1 MDQDHWFRAAKM
13 RPGPHSGNTDVP
25 TFGGIMFHENIA
37 PAHFVASAER
47 NRLARAIAALG
58 IVMTAALVA
67 CSDGAQP
74 IAPTSKPTVAL
85 SKGEFDGPKSVP
97 TRGRLLFSSAL
108 TGEYDLF
115 SAYEDGT
122 GLVRLTTSPASDI
135 TGAYSPDGRKV
146 AFLSTRDGSF
156 QLYVMNAD
164 GSSIKRLTNLE
175 PFSWHVTPPS
185 WSPDGKKIAF
195 SGTASDPTKGT
206 ELYVIGANGTGLTP
220 VASHASDDAAP
231 QFSPDGKRIAFT
243 SDRSGYDEVWIV
255 NADGTDAV
263 QLTECNGAY
272 CRNPSWSPDGTLMAF
287 SVGFGTEVRIV
298 PVATPNVTVTTIP
311 LAENPVWAPDGVKLA
326 VTSTATNPPHP
337 MIVNMDGSAPYSL
350 SIFGT
355 PEARPTSW
363 TAR

>member
-1 MDQDHWFRAAKM
+1 M
-13 RPGPHSGNTDVP
+13 S
-25 TFGGIMFHENIA
+25 HENIA
-37 PAHFVASAER
+37 PGKFVTSAGR
-47 NRLARAIAALG
+47 NPLARAIVALG
-58 IVMTAALVA
+58 IVMTAPLVA

-74 IAPTSKPTVAL
+74 TAPTPNSAIAL

-97 TRGRLLFSSAL
+97 TRGRILFSSAL

-135 TGAYSPDGRKV
+135 IGAYSPDGRKV
-146 AFLSTRDGSF
+146 AFLSTRDGNF

-164 GSSIKRLTNLE
+164 GSSIKRLTNLV
-175 PFSWHVTPPS
+175 PFSWHATPPS

-195 SGTASDPTKGT
+195 SGSSGDPATKI
-206 ELYVIGANGTGLTP
+206 ELYVIGANGIGLTT
-220 VASHASDDAAP
+220 VASHAAHDAAP

-243 SDRSGYDEVWIV
+243 SNRSGDEEVWIV
-255 NADGTDAV
+255 NADGTDPV
-263 QLTECNGAY
+263 QFTQCNGTY

-298 PVATPNVTVTTIP
+298 PVAMPNVTVTTIP
-311 LAENPVWAPDGVKLA
+311 FAENPVWAPDGVKLA
-326 VTSTATNPPHP
+326 VTSTVTNPPRP
-337 MIVNMDGSAPYSL
+337 MIVNMDGSAPNTL

-363 TAR
+363 AAR